1 MDVIASGGCH
11 DCGGKCPYK
20 VHVRDGKAFRI
31 EPYDELRPCV
41 RGYGYIKRV
50 YSPDRLKTPLKRV
63 GERGQGDFK
72 SIGWDEA
79 LDTVAGEL
87 KRVKDTY
94 GPASIFCIASSG
106 APGRLHNP
114 ALLFRLL
121 NMFGGFVSRWGSAS
135 AEAAYFAAS
144 ATYGT
149 VPTSHTRDDLS
160 FSKLALLFGWNP
172 AETVQG
178 TDTPYYLIKAKE
190 SGTRFVAVDPRY
202 TNTAALLADEWIP
215 IMPGTDT
222 ALLLAMAYV
231 IISEG
236 LQAHRFIDTYTAGF
250 NEFKDY
256 LLGKDDGVP
265 KTPAWAEPITGVSA
279 SVTEKLARQYATSKP
294 AALIPGFAPGRT
306 AYGEQFHRAAAALA
320 AITGNIGI
328 HGGDPACCL
337 VPPVGVTPGPNISS
351 PTLIPIGTNPLES
364 AAPPAASSRLN
375 PGLRSKYGVN
385 TSDLWDAFLQGKKG
399 GFPSDVKLLYV
410 ICGNPLNQYPNINK
424 GIEALKKLEFMV
436 VHEQFMTATAR
447 FADIVLPANTHWER
461 NDLMRPWLGGPYFF
475 FANKVV
481 DSLHQS
487 KSDLQICIELASRLG
502 LNSYSDKSEDE
513 WLKEIALNTPDS
525 GEVISDYQA
534 VKKSGIQHFKYNKP
548 LVAFQKEIE
557 NPASFPFPTPSGK
570 IEIYSQ
576 KLAELNDPGIPP
588 LPKFIPTWEG
598 RDDPLCKTYSLQLIT
613 YHFKTRAHSNFAN
626 VAILKELE
634 PQCLWLSASDAERRK
649 IADGEIVRI
658 FNHRGE
664 IRAPAH
670 VTQRIMPGV
679 VAIGEGAWY
688 SPDERGVDK
697 GACANVLTRDK
708 ASPAGSLASNT
719 CLVEVAKINA

>member
-1 MDVIASGGCH
+1 M
-11 DCGGKCPYK
+11 
-20 VHVRDGKAFRI
+20 
-31 EPYDELRPCV
+31 
-41 RGYGYIKRV
+41 
-50 YSPDRLKTPLKRV
+50 
-63 GERGQGDFK
+63 
-72 SIGWDEA
+72 
-79 LDTVAGEL
+79 
-87 KRVKDTY
+87 
-94 GPASIFCIASSG
+94 
-106 APGRLHNP
+106 
-114 ALLFRLL
+114 
-121 NMFGGFVSRWGSAS
+121 
-135 AEAAYFAAS
+135 
-144 ATYGT
+144 
-149 VPTSHTRDDLS
+149 
-160 FSKLALLFGWNP
+160 
-172 AETVQG
+172 
-178 TDTPYYLIKAKE
+178 
-190 SGTRFVAVDPRY
+190 
-202 TNTAALLADEWIP
+202 
-215 IMPGTDT
+215 
-222 ALLLAMAYV
+222 
-231 IISEG
+231 
-236 LQAHRFIDTYTAGF
+236 
-250 NEFKDY
+250 
-256 LLGKDDGVP
+256 
-265 KTPAWAEPITGVSA
+265 
-279 SVTEKLARQYATSKP
+279 EK
-294 AALIPGFAPGRT
+294 
-306 AYGEQFHRAAAALA
+306 
-320 AITGNIGI
+320 
-328 HGGDPACCL
+328 
-337 VPPVGVTPGPNISS
+337 
-351 PTLIPIGTNPLES
+351 
-364 AAPPAASSRLN
+364 
-375 PGLRSKYGVN
+375 
-385 TSDLWDAFLQGKKG
+385 
-399 GFPSDVKLLYV
+399 VKLF
-410 ICGNPLNQYPNINK
+410 
-424 GIEALKKLEFMV
+424 IEALKKLEFMV

-719 CLVEVAKINA
+719 CLVEVAKIDT